1 MRGGIAMKKPKKPA
15 GKSARKPPK
24 AGKTTGRAGK
34 AARPAQKPKPAKA
47 KAKKRAIAPKARPQI
62 RFSDRALIKRAVQP
76 PFPHSEG
83 DYAEPDIV
91 IPGGD
96 EPPGVERELTCPG
109 SVVIYSSWAD
119 WVPNCNGL
127 GAGGGNNAVVAKAL
141 ANAQKAA
148 AKITCPGTC
157 TKRVNEIW
165 RGWDCGPEGAKFLL
179 IGAVELAVVCQIEL

>member
-1 MRGGIAMKKPKKPA
+1 MKKPRKPA
-15 GKSARKPPK
+15 AKPAKTARKP
-24 AGKTTGRAGK
+24 
-34 AARPAQKPKPAKA
+34 AARKPARAAGRKPTTAAKRTAAPAKRTRRLAPRKEKA
-47 KAKKRAIAPKARPQI
+47 LV
-62 RFSDRALIKRAVQP
+62 RFSDAAVIKAGWKP
-76 PFPHSEG
+76 PFPHSDGE
-83 DYAEPDIV
+83 YAEPDIV

-96 EPPGVERELTCPG
+96 EPPGIERELPCPG

-148 AKITCPGTC
+148 AKIKCAEGC

-165 RGWDCGPEGAKFLL
+165 RGWDCGPEGKKFLL
-179 IGAVELAVVCQIEL
+179 IGAVELAVICQIEL